1 MALVIILKKDSK
13 KVRMTYLKSHSM
25 SVFTVSWILV
35 GLKELIIDT
44 VIFPFS

>member
-1 MALVIILKKDSK
+1 MVLVIVFKKDSK
-13 KVRMTYLKSHSM
+13 KVRMIYLKSHSM

-35 GLKELIIDT
+35 GLRELITDT